1 MSTKNCYSHLSAHE
15 RDGLAVWR
23 AQGLSL
29 RKIAA
34 KLKRSPSTL
43 SRELRRNST
52 SVLMPRYLANRAHFQ
67 ALRRN
72 SDSHRRVRIK
82 SPSIRRYIKAKLL
95 LGWSPEIIAGCLRSE
110 RQNSSISHEAIYQ
123 WIYHDACDL
132 IPCLPRHFRK
142 RMRRGYC
149 RGKHHKSQIPER
161 VSISL
166 RPKSVAT
173 RRHAGHWEADT
184 FGNRKS
190 RTVIF
195 VLHER
200 KSRFTMLC
208 KLPRRGARDVA
219 SAAIKSLFC
228 LPPSLRLSIT
238 FDNGAEN
245 VEHTRINRSLGTRS
259 FFCNANHSWEKGSVE
274 NVIGVLRRRW
284 PKDSDFSKLS
294 PHSVRHVERWINS
307 RPRKCLDYKSPSEI
321 FATEFQLALQRQSSY
336 SLPIPRN
343 GPGQRWRPTR
353 HG

>member
-1 MSTKNCYSHLSAHE
+1 MSTTDCYSHLSAHE
-15 RDGLAVWR
+15 RDRLAVWH
-23 AQGLSL
+23 AQGWSL

-43 SRELRRNST
+43 SRELHRNS
-52 SVLMPRYLANRAHFQ
+52 VLVPKPRYLAHRAHSRAF
-67 ALRRN
+67 RRN

-82 SPSIRRYIKAKLL
+82 SPSIRQYIEAKLRS
-95 LGWSPEIIAGCLRSE
+95 GWSPELIAGRIRSE
-110 RQNSSISHEAIYQ
+110 RQGSSVSHEAIYQ
-123 WIYHDACDL
+123 WIYHDARHL
-132 IPCLPRHFRK
+132 ISLLPRHFRK

-161 VSISL
+161 VSISQ

-173 RRHAGHWEADT
+173 RRQAGHWEADT

-190 RTVIF
+190 RAVIL

-200 KSRFTMLC
+200 KSRFTKLC
-208 KLPRRGARDVA
+208 KLRRRGARALA
-219 SAAIKSLFC
+219 SAAIKRLSR
-228 LPPSLRLSIT
+228 LPPSLRLTIT
-238 FDNGAEN
+238 FDNGPEN
-245 VEHTRINRSLGTRS
+245 VEHSRINSSLGTRS

-294 PHSVRHVERWINS
+294 SRSVRHIERWINR

-321 FATEFQLALQRQSSY
+321 FAAEFQLALKQQSS
-336 SLPIPRN
+336 
-343 GPGQRWRPTR
+343 
-353 HG
+353 